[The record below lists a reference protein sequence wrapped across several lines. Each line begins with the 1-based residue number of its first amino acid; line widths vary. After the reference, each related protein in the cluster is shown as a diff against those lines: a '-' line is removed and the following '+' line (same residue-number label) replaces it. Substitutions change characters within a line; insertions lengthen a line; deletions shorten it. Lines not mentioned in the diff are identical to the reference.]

1 MEGRLKVAVKR
12 SPETPLDQRKDKTM
26 NVVAPRNAQ
35 VTFDQ
40 LVRVRS
46 DTTADQFV
54 QVLKLLA
61 NLAEQQN
68 RRISALEKYCN
79 KLEKERLQTAYPIRR

>member
-1 MEGRLKVAVKR
+1 VKR

-26 NVVAPRNAQ
+26 NAVAPRSAQ
-35 VTFDQ
+35 MTFDQ
-40 LVRVRS
+40 LVMVRS
-46 DTTADQFV
+46 DPTADQFV

-68 RRISALEKYCN
+68 RRISALERYCN
-79 KLEKERLQTAYPIRR
+79 KLEKERLQAAYPIRR